1 MIATRNPTVIRR
13 GLGNH
18 PKGTVTGTPHRPARI
33 KGMNMNRFNKASL
46 LAGTIMAGAM
56 VASPAL
62 AQDADVTTGETA
74 ETTGGNITV
83 TGSRIQRTDLSS
95 TAPVTVVSPEEF
107 RLTGAVNV
115 EQVLNTLPQVLP
127 GLTGFSN
134 NPGNGAVT
142 LNLRGLGSTRTLVL
156 VNGRRWMFYDTNQI
170 VDLNTIP
177 QFLLGGVDVVTGG
190 ASAVYGSDAVAGVVN
205 FRLRDIEGLE
215 LGGSYSLTDRG
226 DGARYQINAAI
237 GSSFDDGR
245 GAVTM
250 YANYT
255 RRESISQGAR
265 EYSERASGDGC
276 IVPGSTGRGDIG
288 TPFPSGIAV
297 PTCLARGGE
306 IGFVPQGSAT
316 TPTGTFNAGPTG
328 AQSTFIF
335 NPTGGGSRPFQD
347 PQDLYNFAPDNFLQ
361 LPQERYL
368 IGAYGHYE
376 FTDGIEAYSEVS
388 FVRNEVSQQLAPT
401 PAGLANVPLFVGS
414 PFFNDQTRGLLL
426 QNPANATLGADY
438 RNTQVNF
445 RFNDIGDRTSIAS
458 REAFR
463 VLGGVRG
470 GITDNIN
477 FDAFYS
483 YSRTTNTN
491 LQRGN
496 ISASRFRNAL
506 TVDFAPGTSTLRCAD
521 ASARSAGCVPLN
533 VFGTGL
539 ASPAALRY
547 ISIDATNIVESELT
561 NAVASIS
568 GTLFN
573 LGFGADDIGFA
584 TGVEYRKMGSNF
596 IPDTFLASGD
606 VLGFNAGLPTSGSYD
621 VKEVFGELRVPII
634 QDGFVHLLELNGAA
648 RYSDYSLDRVG
659 GNWTYNFGGDFAPI
673 PDIRFRAMYS
683 RAVRAPNV
691 QDLFG
696 GASTG
701 FPGAT
706 DPCSDRGQAS
716 ERTDALRAF
725 CIASGVPAG
734 AVFTRGVQPNAQIQ
748 ADFGGN
754 PNVGEETSDTYTIGA
769 VIQPRFIPR
778 LNITVDYFNIT
789 VKDTIN
795 TRLGGLG
802 SALSLCFNTVQ
813 NLSDPTCAAFV
824 GKRNTGTGALGLNSG
839 GLNPVLVQ
847 DNVGKLETSGIDFQ
861 VDYTL
866 PLFNGELGL
875 FYLGTWLDEFR
886 NTPVALLP
894 AREFIVEGTYGQPEY
909 RHNVR
914 VTYTQGPALL
924 SARWRYEGGM
934 QDSRIL
940 NTFIGNDRVGTAPTA
955 LPRPTIGA
963 WNYFDLAASFD
974 IDERMTINAGVNN
987 VFDKQPPV
995 LGANAEQA
1003 NTLPSFF
1010 DVLGRDFF
1018 VGVNFRF

>member
-1 MIATRNPTVIRR
+1 MQ
-13 GLGNH
+13 
-18 PKGTVTGTPHRPARI
+18 
-33 KGMNMNRFNKASL
+33 RFHKASL
-46 LAGTIMAGAM
+46 LAGTIMAGA
-56 VASPAL
+56 VFATPAY
-62 AQDADVTTGETA
+62 AQTETVSSA
-74 ETTGGNITV
+74 AEETTESTAIVV
-83 TGSRIQRTDLSS
+83 TGSRIQRTDLQS
-95 TAPVTVVSPEEF
+95 TSPVTVVSAEEF

-142 LNLRGLGSTRTLVL
+142 LNLRNLGATRTLVL

-205 FRLRDIEGLE
+205 FNLRDIEGLE
-215 LGGSYSLTDRG
+215 LGGSYSLTGRG
-226 DGARYQINAAI
+226 DAARYQFNAAI
-237 GSSFDDGR
+237 GSAFDDGR

-255 RRESISQGAR
+255 RRDPLFADQR
-265 EYSERASGDGC
+265 EFSERASGDGC

-297 PTCLARGGE
+297 GTCIARGGAL
-306 IGFVPQGSAT
+306 GFVPQGSPT

-328 AQSTFIF
+328 AQSTYIF
-335 NPTGGGSRPFQD
+335 NPTGGGSRLFQD
-347 PQDLYNFAPDNFLQ
+347 PGDLYNFAPDNYIV

-368 IGAYGHYE
+368 LGAYGHYE
-376 FTDGIEAYSEVS
+376 FTDNIEAYSELS
-388 FVRNEVSQQLAPT
+388 FVRNDVNTELAPT
-401 PAGLANVPLFVGS
+401 PAGVSAPLFVNS
-414 PFFNDQTRGLLL
+414 PFFNDQTRALLL
-426 QNPANATLGADY
+426 QNPVATATGPDY
-438 RNTQVNF
+438 RTTSVNF
-445 RFNDIGDRTSIAS
+445 RFNDIGSRNSSFA

-491 LQRGN
+491 IQAGN
-496 ISASRFRNAL
+496 IARSRFINAL
-506 TVDFAPGTSTLRCAD
+506 TVEFAPGSTTDLRCRD
-521 ASARSAGCVPLN
+521 AAARAAGCVPLN
-533 VFGTGL
+533 IFGNGL
-539 ASPAALRY
+539 ADPAALRY
-547 ISIDATNIVESELT
+547 LSINATNITESALT
-561 NAVASIS
+561 NAVASVN

-584 TGVEYRKMGSNF
+584 LGTEYRKMSSNF
-596 IPDTFLASGD
+596 IPDTFLSSGD
-606 VLGFNAGLPTSGSYD
+606 VLGFNAGLPTSGGYD
-621 VKEVFGELRVPII
+621 VKEVFGELRVPIVE
-634 QDGFVHLLELNGAA
+634 DGLIHSLEVNGAF

-659 GNWTYNFGGDFAPI
+659 GNWTYNLGGDFAPI
-673 PDIRFRAMYS
+673 EGIRFRGQYS

-701 FPGAT
+701 FPAAT
-706 DPCSDRGQAS
+706 DPCSDRGPSA

-725 CIASGVPAG
+725 CIASGVPAA
-734 AVFTRGVQPNAQIQ
+734 AVFTRGVQPAAQIQ

-754 PNVGEETSDTYTIGA
+754 PDVGEETSDTYTLGV
-769 VIQPRFIPR
+769 VIQPAFVPR

-789 VKDTIN
+789 VEDTIN
-795 TRLGGLG
+795 TRLGGLNT
-802 SALSLCFNTVQ
+802 ALSLCFNTVQ
-813 NLSDPTCAAFV
+813 NLQDPTCSAFV
-824 GKRNTGTGALGLNSG
+824 GKRNTGTGALGLTSG
-839 GLNPVLVQ
+839 GQNPALVQ
-847 DNVGKLETSGIDFQ
+847 DNVGKLETSGIDVQ
-861 VDYTL
+861 VDYSL

-875 FYLGTWLDEFR
+875 FYLGTYLDKYR

-894 AREFIVEGTYGQPEY
+894 ERENIVEGTFGLPEY

-914 VTYTQGPALL
+914 VTYTQGPALF
-924 SARWRYEGGM
+924 SVRWRHEGAT
-934 QDSRIL
+934 QDFRIN
-940 NTFIGNDRVGTAPTA
+940 NTFVGNDRVAPTT

-963 WNYFDLAASFD
+963 WNYIDLALSFD
-974 IDERMTINAGVNN
+974 IDERMTMNAGVNN
-987 VFDKQPPV
+987 LFDKAPPV
-995 LGANAEQA
+995 LGAQAEQS

>member
-1 MIATRNPTVIRR
+1 MQ
-13 GLGNH
+13 
-18 PKGTVTGTPHRPARI
+18 
-33 KGMNMNRFNKASL
+33 RFHKASL
-46 LAGTIMAGAM
+46 LAGTIMAGA
-56 VASPAL
+56 VFATPAY
-62 AQDADVTTGETA
+62 AQTETVSSA
-74 ETTGGNITV
+74 AEETTEATAIVV
-83 TGSRIQRTDLSS
+83 TGSRIQRTDLQS
-95 TAPVTVVSPEEF
+95 TSPVTVVSAEEF

-142 LNLRGLGSTRTLVL
+142 LNLRNLGATRTLVL

-205 FRLRDIEGLE
+205 FNLRDIEGLE
-215 LGGSYSLTDRG
+215 LGGSYSLTGRG
-226 DGARYQINAAI
+226 DAARYQFNAAI
-237 GSSFDDGR
+237 GSAFDDGR

-255 RRESISQGAR
+255 RRDPLFADAR
-265 EYSERASGDGC
+265 EFSERASGDGC

-297 PTCLARGGE
+297 GTCIARGGAL
-306 IGFVPQGSAT
+306 GFVPQGSPT

-328 AQSTFIF
+328 AQSTYIF
-335 NPTGGGSRPFQD
+335 NPTGGGSRLFQD
-347 PQDLYNFAPDNFLQ
+347 PGDLYNFAPDNYIV

-368 IGAYGHYE
+368 LGAYGHYE
-376 FTDGIEAYSEVS
+376 FTDNIEAYSELS
-388 FVRNEVSQQLAPT
+388 FVRNDVNTELAPT
-401 PAGLANVPLFVGS
+401 PAGVSAPLFVNS
-414 PFFNDQTRGLLL
+414 PFFNDQTRALLL
-426 QNPANATLGADY
+426 QNPVATATGPDY
-438 RNTQVNF
+438 RTTSVNF
-445 RFNDIGDRTSIAS
+445 RFNDIGSRNSSFA

-491 LQRGN
+491 IQAGN
-496 ISASRFRNAL
+496 IARSRFINAL
-506 TVDFAPGTSTLRCAD
+506 TVEFAPGSTTDLRCRD
-521 ASARSAGCVPLN
+521 AAARAAGCVPLN
-533 VFGTGL
+533 IFGNGL
-539 ASPAALRY
+539 ADPAALRY
-547 ISIDATNIVESELT
+547 LSINATNITESALT
-561 NAVASIS
+561 NAVASVN

-584 TGVEYRKMGSNF
+584 LGTEYRKMSSNF
-596 IPDTFLASGD
+596 IPDTFLSSGD
-606 VLGFNAGLPTSGSYD
+606 VLGFNAGLPTSGGYD
-621 VKEVFGELRVPII
+621 VKEVFGELRVPIVE
-634 QDGFVHLLELNGAA
+634 DGLIHSLEVNGAF

-659 GNWTYNFGGDFAPI
+659 GNWTYNVGGDFAPI
-673 PDIRFRAMYS
+673 EGIRFRGQYS

-701 FPGAT
+701 FPAAT
-706 DPCSDRGQAS
+706 DPCSDRGPSA

-725 CIASGVPAG
+725 CIASGVPAA
-734 AVFTRGVQPNAQIQ
+734 AVFTRGVQPAAQIQ

-754 PNVGEETSDTYTIGA
+754 PDVGEETSDTYTLGV
-769 VIQPRFIPR
+769 VIQPAFVPR

-789 VKDTIN
+789 VEDTIN
-795 TRLGGLG
+795 TRLGGLNT
-802 SALSLCFNTVQ
+802 ALSLCFNTVQ
-813 NLSDPTCAAFV
+813 NLQDPTCSAFV
-824 GKRNTGTGALGLNSG
+824 GKRNPGTGSLGLTSG
-839 GLNPVLVQ
+839 GQNPSLVQ
-847 DNVGKLETSGIDFQ
+847 DNVGKLETSGIDVQ
-861 VDYTL
+861 VDYSL

-875 FYLGTWLDEFR
+875 FYLGTYLDKYR

-894 AREFIVEGTYGQPEY
+894 ERENIVEGTFGLPEY

-914 VTYTQGPALL
+914 VTYSQGPALF
-924 SARWRYEGGM
+924 SVRWRHEGAT
-934 QDSRIL
+934 QDFRIN
-940 NTFIGNDRVGTAPTA
+940 NTFVGNDRVAPTT

-963 WNYFDLAASFD
+963 WNYIDLALSFD
-974 IDERMTINAGVNN
+974 IDERMTMNAGVNN
-987 VFDKQPPV
+987 LFDKAPPV
-995 LGANAEQA
+995 LGAQAEQS

>member
-1 MIATRNPTVIRR
+1 MQ
-13 GLGNH
+13 
-18 PKGTVTGTPHRPARI
+18 
-33 KGMNMNRFNKASL
+33 RFQKASL

-56 VASPAL
+56 FAAPAY
-62 AQDADVTTGETA
+62 AQDNETADVSGANEPATESSA
-74 ETTGGNITV
+74 ILV

-95 TAPVTVVSPEEF
+95 TSPVTVVSPEEF

-142 LNLRGLGSTRTLVL
+142 LNLRNLGATRTLVL

-177 QFLLGGVDVVTGG
+177 QFLLGGVEVVTGG

-205 FRLRDIEGLE
+205 FKLRDVEGLE
-215 LGGSYSLTDRG
+215 LGGSYSLTSRG
-226 DGARYQINAAI
+226 DGERYQFNAAI
-237 GSSFDDGR
+237 GSAFDDGR

-250 YANYT
+250 FANYT
-255 RRESISQGAR
+255 RRSPVFQDAR
-265 EYSERASGDGC
+265 EFSERAAGDGC

-297 PTCLARGGE
+297 GTCIARGGE
-306 IGFVPQGSAT
+306 LGFVPQGSAT
-316 TPTGTFNAGPTG
+316 TPTGTFNAGPVG
-328 AQSTFIF
+328 GQSTYIF
-335 NPTGGGSRPFQD
+335 NPTGGGSRLFQD
-347 PQDLYNFAPDNFLQ
+347 PGDLYNFAPDNYLQ

-376 FTDGIEAYSEVS
+376 FSDGIEAYSELS
-388 FVRNEVSQQLAPT
+388 FVRNEVAQELAPT
-401 PAGLANVPLFVGS
+401 PAGVSAPLFVDS
-414 PFFNDQTRGLLL
+414 PFFNAQTRALLL
-426 QNPANATLGADY
+426 QNPVSTTAGPSLGNPLY
-438 RNTQVNF
+438 RQTQVNF
-445 RFNDIGDRTSIAS
+445 RFNDIGSRNSNAS

-477 FDAFYS
+477 FDAYYS
-483 YSRTTNTN
+483 YARTTNTN
-491 LQRGN
+491 IQLGN

-506 TVDFAPGTSTLRCAD
+506 TTEVVGGQQRCLD
-521 ASARSAGCVPLN
+521 AAARAAGCVPLN
-533 VFGTGL
+533 VFGNGL
-539 ASPAALRY
+539 ADPAALRY
-547 ISIDATNIVESELT
+547 LSINATNITTSEMSNLVGT
-561 NAVASIS
+561 VS

-573 LGFGADDIGFA
+573 LGFGADDVGFA
-584 TGVEYRKMGSNF
+584 LGAEYRKVDSAF

-606 VLGFNAGLPTSGSYD
+606 VLGFNAGLPTRGGYD
-621 VKEVFGELRVPII
+621 VKEIFGEVRVPIVE
-634 QDGFVHLLELNGAA
+634 DGFINLLEVNGAF

-659 GNWTYNFGGDFAPI
+659 GTWTYNVGGDFSPI
-673 PDIRFRAMYS
+673 EGIRFRGQYS

-701 FPGAT
+701 FPAAT
-706 DPCSDRGQAS
+706 DPCSDRGPVA
-716 ERTDALRAF
+716 ERTAALRAF
-725 CIASGVPAG
+725 CIASGVPAA

-754 PNVGEETSDTYTIGA
+754 PNVGEETSDTYTFG
-769 VIQPRFIPR
+769 VVLQPSFVPR

-789 VKDTIN
+789 VEDTIN
-795 TRLGGLG
+795 TRLGGLAT
-802 SALSLCFNTVQ
+802 ALSLCFNTVQ
-813 NLSDPTCAAFV
+813 NLATPTCEAFV

-839 GLNPVLVQ
+839 GLNPSLVQ
-847 DNVGKLETSGIDFQ
+847 DNVGLLKTSGIDFQ
-861 VDYTL
+861 VDYTV
-866 PLFNGELGL
+866 PLFKGELGF
-875 FYLGTWLDEFR
+875 FYLGTWLNEFR

-894 AREFIVEGTYGQPEY
+894 LRENITEGTYGLPDY

-914 VTYTQGPALL
+914 VTYTQGPALF
-924 SARWRYEGGM
+924 SVRWRYEGPTEDFRV
-934 QDSRIL
+934 Q
-940 NTFIGNDRVGTAPTA
+940 NTFSGNDRIPNNA
-955 LPRPTIGA
+955 LPLRSIGA
-963 WNYFDLAASFD
+963 WNYIDLSVGFDVN
-974 IDERMTINAGVNN
+974 ERMTINAGVNN
-987 VFDKQPPV
+987 LFDKAPPV
-995 LGANAEQA
+995 LGAQAEQG

-1018 VGVNFRF
+1018 MGVNFRF